1 MNAGL
6 ATTLPAGAGVH
17 LTHDASKASKY
28 FDFLPP
34 ATHVWRLALPWAIA
48 IPVLAVL
55 PYLFG
60 GTLGLSVISQICIA
74 VTFAVAYNLL
84 LGGTGLLSFGHSLYF
99 GVGAYTTAHVLNLAG
114 ESVPLI
120 VLPIAGAIAA
130 MALGGV
136 LALFTVRKARVAFSM
151 ISLAVG
157 QLAYTLATVSKGFS
171 GGDSGIRIDP
181 TTAISWGIDFGSP
194 RAMYFLVAGWAWVAV
209 LAMFLLLRTPLGKLM
224 SATRDNA
231 SRLEFLGFSPV
242 LVRGLALTMSAGFAG
257 IAGALY
263 ALQFQVVTLDT
274 LGLPQATIVLLQTY
288 IGGYT
293 SFMGSIVGAILL
305 TLASANLSALSDAWP
320 FYTYS
325 ASMLAVMFLPRGLIG
340 WTTDAL
346 GRWRADLARSAWPR
360 AVVPRLLGA
369 ACATL
374 MLCGYIGL
382 VEMVQSLS
390 ANDGRPVLVSL
401 LGPDTV
407 SPHRLASWV
416 GAAVLLLVGIWGL
429 RGLRRGS
436 AESQPGYAG
445 GDH

>member
-6 ATTLPAGAGVH
+6 AITASAGAR
-17 LTHDASKASKY
+17 LNMKDDASKASKY
-28 FDFLPP
+28 FDSLPP
-34 ATHVWRLALPWAIA
+34 AGNVWRLTLPWIA
-48 IPVLAVL
+48 AVPVLAVL
-55 PYLFG
+55 PYIFG

-99 GVGAYTTAHVLNLAG
+99 GVGAYTTAHVLNSAG
-114 ESVPLI
+114 ESVPLML
-120 VLPIAGAIAA
+120 LPIVGALAA
-130 MALGGV
+130 MSLGAV

-171 GGDSGIRIDP
+171 GGDSGIRLDP
-181 TTAISWGIDFGSP
+181 TTAVSWGIDFGSP
-194 RAMYFLVAGWAWVAV
+194 RAMYFLVAAWAWLAV

-231 SRLEFLGFSPV
+231 YRLEFLGFSPV

-257 IAGALY
+257 VAGALY

-293 SFMGSIVGAILL
+293 SFVGPIIGAILF

-325 ASMLAVMFLPRGLIG
+325 ACMVAVLFLPRGLSG
-340 WTTDAL
+340 WSTDAL
-346 GRWRADLARSAWPR
+346 GRWRADLSQSGWRR
-360 AVVPRLLGA
+360 AFVLRLLGV

-374 MLCGYIGL
+374 MVCGYIGL

-401 LGPDTV
+401 LGRDTV
-407 SPHRLASWV
+407 SPHRLDSWA
-416 GAAVLLLVGIWGL
+416 GAGLLLLVGIWGL
-429 RGLRRGS
+429 RRLRRGS
-436 AESQPGYAG
+436 AESPPAPAG